1 MGTGNTSGTGPEAA
15 VTVAA
20 GSASSDKA
28 RGNSA
33 EALLAP
39 KLINPGIFI
48 ALDCGFCNGTGF
60 PFSDRVDTSTIAGLY
75 KYPATEKDFAFPLDA
90 V

>member
-1 MGTGNTSGTGPEAA
+1 M
-15 VTVAA
+15 TVAA
-20 GSASSDKA
+20 VSGSSNEAK
-28 RGNSA
+28 GNGA

-75 KYPATEKDFAFPLDA
+75 KYPVTENDFAFPLDA
-90 V
+90 VCTVGLGGEHTI